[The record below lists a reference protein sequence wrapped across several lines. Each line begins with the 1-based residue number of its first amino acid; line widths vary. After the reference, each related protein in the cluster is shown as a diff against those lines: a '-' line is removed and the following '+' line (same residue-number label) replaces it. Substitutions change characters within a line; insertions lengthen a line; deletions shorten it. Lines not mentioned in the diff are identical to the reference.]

1 MRLLFRPID
10 EWPAPFTTSGK
21 APQFSAKWSDTLG
34 LFDRELTH
42 LGAREAVI
50 QVAADERGMRLDGG
64 LRADAKVSHPGVIV
78 SFETKKYGPMRYF
91 TDVFDKG
98 SRWVKGTKNEY
109 GWYSGGRSEAI
120 PGWQMNAR
128 AIALGLEALRKVD
141 RYGITKR
148 GEQYTGWSA
157 LPPATPMGAGA
168 MTVEQAADFIAEH
181 STRAGLPLDRDDILD
196 MGAWLNDGYRMA
208 AKVLHPDAG
217 GSTQDFQKLQVAKRI
232 LDEAVA

>member
-1 MRLLFRPID
+1 
-10 EWPAPFTTSGK
+10 
-21 APQFSAKWSDTLG
+21 
-34 LFDRELTH
+34 
-42 LGAREAVI
+42 
-50 QVAADERGMRLDGG
+50 MRLDGG
-64 LRADAKVSHPGVIV
+64 LRADAKVSHPGVIL

-98 SRWVKGTKNEY
+98 SRWVKGTKNEL

-157 LPPATPMGAGA
+157 LPPATPMGAGG
-168 MTVEQAADFIAEH
+168 MTADQAAQFVAEH
-181 STRAGLPLDRDDILD
+181 STLAGLPLDVDDVLS
-196 MGAWLNDGYRMA
+196 GAWLTEGYRMA

-217 GSTQDFQKLQVAKRI
+217 GSTEDFQTLQEAKRI
-232 LDEAVA
+232 LDEVTA